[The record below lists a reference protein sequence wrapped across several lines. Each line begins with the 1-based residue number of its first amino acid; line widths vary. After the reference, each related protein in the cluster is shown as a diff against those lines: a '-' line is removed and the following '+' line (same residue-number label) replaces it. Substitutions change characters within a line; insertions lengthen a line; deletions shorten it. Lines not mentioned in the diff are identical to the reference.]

1 MHAFLEIAI
10 GQAGQGLD
18 KVLDYYEYVIY
29 HHSDVKKIN
38 VYGF

>member
-18 KVLDYYEYVIY
+18 ILLTLLGLLRVCYLSSLGCEK
-29 HHSDVKKIN
+29 N
-38 VYGF
+38 